1 MYGLLALVT
10 GLIFL
15 FSGFLLKAL
24 GAGGRSRNPVAG
36 YRSAWSMKS
45 PETWI
50 AANRYAAK
58 AFNVAGAVILL
69 IGAVL
74 CWKPLPR
81 YNEFVILGLIFIGL
95 AIIVL
100 TTEKYLK
107 RHFNADGTPRTLP
120 QSNIAGSHPGPAGVK
135 RAGKTRYSRLEYLL
149 EIISVT
155 GIILGAG
162 LLIYYWPQLPDLV
175 PRHYNFRGVVDA
187 WGSRGTVPALS
198 IVNVLLY
205 LFLTLLRIFV
215 PSHTGESSSRRSLI
229 LSMELIAWVKAWTVG
244 IFTYLTWST
253 VEIALGRAA
262 ALSPI
267 FLPLVVGLSLVIVAV
282 YCVLILRDRR
292 SR

>member
-1 MYGLLALVT
+1 LYGLLALVT

-74 CWKPLPR
+74 WWKPLPR
-81 YNEFVILGLIFIGL
+81 YNEFIILGLMFIGL

-100 TTEKYLK
+100 TTENYLK

-135 RAGKTRYSRLEYLL
+135 RSGKLPYSRLEYLL

-175 PRHYNFRGVVDA
+175 PRHYNFQGVVDA
-187 WGSRGTVPALS
+187 WGSRGTVPALP

-215 PSHTGESSSRRSLI
+215 PSHTGSSPRRSLI
-229 LSMELIAWVKAWTVG
+229 LSMELLAWVKAWTVG

-253 VEIALGRAA
+253 VEIALGRVA

-282 YCVLILRDRR
+282 YCVLILRGEG